1 MMIIPF
7 HKPII
12 PEDLNSIFNKSIKN
26 GWLTTGPVVKKFED
40 KLTKYL
46 NTKNVIA
53 VNSCTAALHLALA
66 ACKFRKGSKFIV
78 PTYTFV
84 STVEVGEYVGLQPVL
99 IDCKE
104 NSYQL
109 DLNKLE
115 SLLENDNKIVAIV
128 PVHFAGEPLD
138 IKALNEIC
146 SKYDVFLLEDAAHG
160 LEAVSNAGKV
170 GDTKFATAFSFY
182 ANKNITTGGEGGAL
196 ATNND
201 KLAKLIRQLS
211 LHGMTKDGWKR
222 YQSNSKWTYD
232 ISELGFKYNMT
243 DISASFGLNQ
253 LNNVN
258 IWLKRRNQIVQIY
271 LEGLSDIE
279 GIVLPKYSKIGV
291 HAWHLFIIK
300 IKNKK
305 WRLNR
310 DQIIEKLNS
319 VGIGTSV
326 HYIPIHMHTY
336 FKKKYRLLQEDFPIA
351 TEYSNSVISLP
362 LYPAL
367 LDKEIEYIIYQIKE
381 IWMQFHS

>member
-115 SLLENDNKIVAIV
+115 SLLENDNKKN
-128 PVHFAGEPLD
+128 HHD
-138 IKALNEIC
+138 
-146 SKYDVFLLEDAAHG
+146 FL
-160 LEAVSNAGKV
+160 
-170 GDTKFATAFSFY
+170 
-182 ANKNITTGGEGGAL
+182 
-196 ATNND
+196 
-201 KLAKLIRQLS
+201 KLK
-211 LHGMTKDGWKR
+211 
-222 YQSNSKWTYD
+222 
-232 ISELGFKYNMT
+232 
-243 DISASFGLNQ
+243 
-253 LNNVN
+253 
-258 IWLKRRNQIVQIY
+258 
-271 LEGLSDIE
+271 
-279 GIVLPKYSKIGV
+279 
-291 HAWHLFIIK
+291 
-300 IKNKK
+300 
-305 WRLNR
+305 
-310 DQIIEKLNS
+310 
-319 VGIGTSV
+319 
-326 HYIPIHMHTY
+326 
-336 FKKKYRLLQEDFPIA
+336 
-351 TEYSNSVISLP
+351 
-362 LYPAL
+362 
-367 LDKEIEYIIYQIKE
+367 
-381 IWMQFHS
+381 